1 MLNPKTL
8 LTKTEQRIFELI
20 GSSMI
25 SNKTI
30 GVKQSISPH
39 TVKNHKEN
47 IKQKLKLTTCQELLE
62 LAVQS
67 KQLSPEEDLKE

>member
-1 MLNPKTL
+1 MLNPANP
-8 LTKTEQRIFELI
+8 LTKTEQRIFEVI
-20 GSSMI
+20 GSGII
-25 SNKTI
+25 SNKAI
-30 GVKQSISPH
+30 GNRLSISQH

-67 KQLSPEEDLKE
+67 KQFSPEEKTEE